1 MATIVV
7 LVDSMFCRAE
17 TVIAFF
23 EQKRFSAFQ
32 DEISEMDE
40 DLFRAI
46 VDDDVDC

>member
-1 MATIVV
+1 MRKRHNFSTKNIV
-7 LVDSMFCRAE
+7 
-17 TVIAFF
+17 FF

-46 VDDDVDC
+46 VDDDDDVDC